1 MKKKLKVFIAGLI
14 SMSLLVGCATDKL
27 GKTVATV
34 NGENITYGEY
44 LKKFA
49 FQKYMIDST
58 YGKEIWNE
66 KVPAEQS
73 ITKQETTLI
82 KDFTLRLVDSIIQ
95 EELLSQ
101 EAKKQSLKI
110 DESELKNNV
119 DQWKNS
125 ITKDKTAK
133 EYYEKNG
140 ITEEVVTDIFKE
152 QMNISALEANYTK
165 NNPVTQAEIDK
176 YYNEHKSEYT
186 NAQVK
191 ASHIIIKTQND
202 DGTEMSQD
210 KVDSAKKQIDE
221 IYAKIKAGEDFAKLA
236 KQYSQDASKDAGGD
250 LGFFSKGQMVKEFEE
265 VAFSMKVGEVSEPF
279 KTKYGYHVVK
289 LTDKKEDTTDPKQVK
304 EFLKGTLQQEKFTK
318 YVEELKKAAKITKDE
333 KVVENAEKDIKEVE
347 IKSQTSIT
355 DKATEG
361 SNTKTDNK
369 EKTQEKT
376 QENTEK
382 TEDKK

>member
-1 MKKKLKVFIAGLI
+1 
-14 SMSLLVGCATDKL
+14 
-27 GKTVATV
+27 
-34 NGENITYGEY
+34 
-44 LKKFA
+44 
-49 FQKYMIDST
+49 MIDST

-125 ITKDKTAK
+125 ITKDTTAK

-304 EFLKGTLQQEKFTK
+304 EFLKGTLQQEKFNK

-369 EKTQEKT
+369 EKTQE
-376 QENTEK
+376 NTKK

>member
-49 FQKYMIDST
+49 FQKYMIDSA

-125 ITKDKTAK
+125 ITKDTTAK

-304 EFLKGTLQQEKFTK
+304 EFLKGTLQQEKFNK

-369 EKTQEKT
+369 EKTQE
-376 QENTEK
+376 NTKK

>member
-361 SNTKTDNK
+361 SNATKDNK
-369 EKTQEKT
+369 EKTQE
-376 QENTEK
+376 NTKK

>member
-125 ITKDKTAK
+125 ITKDTTAK

-140 ITEEVVTDIFKE
+140 ITEEFVTDVFKE

-304 EFLKGTLQQEKFTK
+304 EFLKGTLQQEKFNK

-369 EKTQEKT
+369 EKTQEKYR
-376 QENTEK
+376 EK
-382 TEDKK
+382 RR

>member
-125 ITKDKTAK
+125 ITKDTTAK

-140 ITEEVVTDIFKE
+140 ITEEFVTDVFKE

-304 EFLKGTLQQEKFTK
+304 EFLKGTLQQEKFNK

-369 EKTQEKT
+369 EKTQ
-376 QENTEK
+376 QNTEK
-382 TEDKK
+382 KEDKK

>member
-176 YYNEHKSEYT
+176 YYNDHKSEYT

-369 EKTQEKT
+369 EKTQE
-376 QENTEK
+376 NTEK

>member
-125 ITKDKTAK
+125 ITKDTTAK

-176 YYNEHKSEYT
+176 YYNDHKSEYT

-369 EKTQEKT
+369 EKTQE
-376 QENTEK
+376 NTEK

>member
-14 SMSLLVGCATDKL
+14 SMSLLVGCATDKV

-361 SNTKTDNK
+361 SNTTKDNK
-369 EKTQEKT
+369 EKTQE
-376 QENTEK
+376 NTKK

>member
-125 ITKDKTAK
+125 ITKDTTAK

-140 ITEEVVTDIFKE
+140 ITEEVVTDVFKE

-221 IYAKIKAGEDFAKLA
+221 IYKKIKAGEDFAKLA

-304 EFLKGTLQQEKFTK
+304 EFLKGTLQQEKFNK

-369 EKTQEKT
+369 EKTQE
-376 QENTEK
+376 NTKK

>member
-14 SMSLLVGCATDKL
+14 SMSLLVGCATDKV

-304 EFLKGTLQQEKFTK
+304 EFLKGTLQQEKFNK

-369 EKTQEKT
+369 EKTQE
-376 QENTEK
+376 NTKK

>member
-125 ITKDKTAK
+125 ITKDTTAK

-140 ITEEVVTDIFKE
+140 ITEEFVTDVFKE

-304 EFLKGTLQQEKFTK
+304 EFLKGTLQQEKFNK

-361 SNTKTDNK
+361 SNTKTENK
-369 EKTQEKT
+369 EKT

-382 TEDKK
+382 KEDKK

>member
-66 KVPAEQS
+66 KVPEEQS

-125 ITKDKTAK
+125 ITKDTTAK

-304 EFLKGTLQQEKFTK
+304 EFLKGTLQQEKFNK

-369 EKTQEKT
+369 EKTQE
-376 QENTEK
+376 NTKK

>member
-14 SMSLLVGCATDKL
+14 SMSLLVGCATDKV

-125 ITKDKTAK
+125 ITKDTTAK

-304 EFLKGTLQQEKFTK
+304 EFLKGTLQQEKFNK

-369 EKTQEKT
+369 EKTQE
-376 QENTEK
+376 NTKK

>member
-361 SNTKTDNK
+361 SNTTKDNK
-369 EKTQEKT
+369 EKTQE
-376 QENTEK
+376 NTKK

>member
-14 SMSLLVGCATDKL
+14 SMSLLVGCATDKV

-125 ITKDKTAK
+125 ITKDTTAK

-221 IYAKIKAGEDFAKLA
+221 IYKKIKAGEDFAKLA

-304 EFLKGTLQQEKFTK
+304 EFLKGTLQQEKFNK

-369 EKTQEKT
+369 EKTQE
-376 QENTEK
+376 NTKK

>member
-125 ITKDKTAK
+125 IKKDTTAK

-140 ITEEVVTDIFKE
+140 ITEEFVTDVFKE

-304 EFLKGTLQQEKFTK
+304 EFLKGTLQQEKFNK

-369 EKTQEKT
+369 EKTQE
-376 QENTEK
+376 NTEK

>member
-1 MKKKLKVFIAGLI
+1 MEKNMKKKLKVFIAGLI

-125 ITKDKTAK
+125 ITKDTTAK

-304 EFLKGTLQQEKFTK
+304 EFLKGTLQQEKFNK

-369 EKTQEKT
+369 EKTQE
-376 QENTEK
+376 NTKK

>member
-14 SMSLLVGCATDKL
+14 SMSLLVGCATDKV

-101 EAKKQSLKI
+101 EAKKQSLTI

-125 ITKDKTAK
+125 IKKDTTAK

-140 ITEEVVTDIFKE
+140 ITEEVVTDVFKE
-152 QMNISALEANYTK
+152 QMNISALEANYAK
-165 NNPVTQAEIDK
+165 NNPVTQEEIDK

-369 EKTQEKT
+369 EKTQE
-376 QENTEK
+376 NTEK

>member
-369 EKTQEKT
+369 GKT

>member
-125 ITKDKTAK
+125 ITKDTTAK

-140 ITEEVVTDIFKE
+140 ITEEFVTDVFKE

-304 EFLKGTLQQEKFTK
+304 EFLKGTLQQEKFNK

-369 EKTQEKT
+369 EKTQE
-376 QENTEK
+376 NTEK
-382 TEDKK
+382 KEDKK

>member
-125 ITKDKTAK
+125 ITKDTTAK

-152 QMNISALEANYTK
+152 QMNISALEANYAK

-304 EFLKGTLQQEKFTK
+304 EFLKGTLQQEKFNK

-369 EKTQEKT
+369 EKTQE
-376 QENTEK
+376 NTKK

>member
-125 ITKDKTAK
+125 ITKDTTAK

-221 IYAKIKAGEDFAKLA
+221 IYKKIKAGEDFAKLA

-304 EFLKGTLQQEKFTK
+304 EFLKGTLQQEKFNK

-369 EKTQEKT
+369 EKTQE
-376 QENTEK
+376 NTKK

>member
-125 ITKDKTAK
+125 ITKDTTAK

-152 QMNISALEANYTK
+152 QMNRSALEANYTK

-304 EFLKGTLQQEKFTK
+304 EFLKGTLQQEKFNK

-369 EKTQEKT
+369 EKTQE
-376 QENTEK
+376 NTKK

>member
-165 NNPVTQAEIDK
+165 NNPVTQVEIDK

-361 SNTKTDNK
+361 SNATKDNK
-369 EKTQEKT
+369 EKTQE
-376 QENTEK
+376 NTKK

>member
-125 ITKDKTAK
+125 ITKDTTAK

-361 SNTKTDNK
+361 SNTTKDNK
-369 EKTQEKT
+369 EKTQE
-376 QENTEK
+376 NTKK

>member
-14 SMSLLVGCATDKL
+14 SMSLLVGCATDKV

-95 EELLSQ
+95 EKLLSQ
-101 EAKKQSLKI
+101 EAKKQSLTI

-125 ITKDKTAK
+125 ITKDTTAK

-140 ITEEVVTDIFKE
+140 ITEEVVTDVFKE
-152 QMNISALEANYTK
+152 QMNISALEANYAK
-165 NNPVTQAEIDK
+165 NNPVTQEEIDK

-369 EKTQEKT
+369 EKTQE
-376 QENTEK
+376 NTGK

>member
-125 ITKDKTAK
+125 ITKDTTAK

-304 EFLKGTLQQEKFTK
+304 EFLKGTLQQEKFNK

-369 EKTQEKT
+369 EKTQE
-376 QENTEK
+376 NTKK